1 VNVNTT
7 LAQGRAA
14 GTGII
19 ISSGGL
25 MLTNNHVIAD
35 ATSITVDIG
44 GTGDTHSAKVVGYD
58 VADDVAL
65 VQIDGVK
72 NLTVAELGDPSSVNV
87 GDPVVAIGNALGQGG
102 TPKVATGKVTALNQ
116 TVTAGDQGG
125 GNTETLHDM
134 IQTDAPI
141 QPGDSGGALIDA
153 SGKVVGIN
161 TAAAGGSSRFQQ
173 QTGANIGCA
182 IPIDNA
188 ISIAHQIQ
196 TGDES
201 NGVHIGARA
210 LLGVSVQAA
219 NDPSTSLGGTQP
231 ATDSGALVTNVQNGS
246 GAGAVGIQQGDV
258 ITAIDGSDIKD
269 DQALH
274 LALTKYHPGDHVQ
287 VTWVDSSGTKHT
299 ESAQLGEGPPA

>member
-1 VNVNTT
+1 
-7 LAQGRAA
+7 
-14 GTGII
+14 
-19 ISSGGL
+19 

-173 QTGANIGCA
+173 QTGANIGFA

-196 TGDES
+196 NGDES